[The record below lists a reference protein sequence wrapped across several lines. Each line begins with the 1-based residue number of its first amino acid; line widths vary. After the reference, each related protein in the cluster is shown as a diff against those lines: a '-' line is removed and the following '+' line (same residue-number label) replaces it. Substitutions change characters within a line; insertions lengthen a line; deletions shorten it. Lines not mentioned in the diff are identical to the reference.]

1 MATHEN
7 TNAQSETTLLQ
18 QLREEILKG
27 LPDVK
32 TVISLRQNLVGSNAK
47 EDSQEGVVCRSQ
59 MAILTYTKKQY
70 MVCRPAF
77 VPMY

>member
-1 MATHEN
+1 MLKRAQNAAACLASQSNSVVTHEH
-7 TNAQSETTLLQ
+7 TLLQ
-18 QLREEILKG
+18 HLREEILKG

-59 MAILTYTKKQY
+59 MAILTNTKK
-70 MVCRPAF
+70 
-77 VPMY
+77 